1 LSKKGKLSK
10 KKENKMDPCG
20 SLRVGSVEKDLQA
33 ARTVVTKAR
42 CYGKRPVVKSR
53 TLQEI
58 SGELMT
64 ALTDLEA
71 MLATNSCQRCDN
83 VRAEVLALLKTARR
97 TINSIER
104 RLMTAEVVG
113 YERQRYLN

>member
-1 LSKKGKLSK
+1 
-10 KKENKMDPCG
+10 
-20 SLRVGSVEKDLQA
+20 
-33 ARTVVTKAR
+33 
-42 CYGKRPVVKSR
+42 
-53 TLQEI
+53 
-58 SGELMT
+58 
-64 ALTDLEA
+64 LEA